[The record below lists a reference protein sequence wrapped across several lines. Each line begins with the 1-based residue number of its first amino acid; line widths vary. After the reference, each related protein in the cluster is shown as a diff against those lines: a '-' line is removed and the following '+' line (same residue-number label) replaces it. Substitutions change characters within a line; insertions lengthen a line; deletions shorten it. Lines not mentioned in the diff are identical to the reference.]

1 MPSRS
6 LTAHPCN
13 MKEFELYVGMT
24 GDHLTK
30 VLEGSLKNDTL
41 PETFPIEHAN
51 TDGVCF
57 PVRFVKIVPLSCV
70 TLIPI
75 SILANT
81 RKTLQSTWLEF
92 LYIYLV
98 CVLERDFNR
107 SNRRASPYTVR

>member
-1 MPSRS
+1 
-6 LTAHPCN
+6 

-24 GDHLTK
+24 GDRLTK

-70 TLIPI
+70 ALI
-75 SILANT
+75 SVTILANT
-81 RKTLQSTWLEF
+81 RETLQSAWLKF
-92 LYIYLV
+92 PHIYLV
-98 CVLERDFNR
+98 CVIERNFDR
-107 SNRRASPYTVR
+107 SNR

>member
-1 MPSRS
+1 
-6 LTAHPCN
+6 
-13 MKEFELYVGMT
+13 MKEFQLYVGMT
-24 GDHLTK
+24 EDHLTK

-75 SILANT
+75 TILANA
-81 RKTLQSTWLEF
+81 RETLQSTWPKF
-92 LYIYLV
+92 PHIYLV
-98 CVLERDFNR
+98 CVLERDFDR
-107 SNRRASPYTVR
+107 SNR